1 MRTKLLKEIKQRR
14 ESLGIKTSGMLLLSG
29 IKRQQYE
36 KIEKSGNPNLRTLDK
51 IVEGLD
57 AEMMLIPKEHIAAV
71 RTLLSTT
78 PSVPFKYEP
87 RKITLEDFDKEI
99 TDPWPLI
106 ENENDQ

>member
-14 ESLGIKTSGMLLLSG
+14 ESLGIKTSSMLLLAG
-29 IKRQQYE
+29 IQRHQYE

-57 AEMMLIPKEHIAAV
+57 AEMMLIPKERLSAV
-71 RTLLSTT
+71 KRLLSTES
-78 PSVPFKYEP
+78 SVSFKYEP

-99 TDPWPLI
+99 VDPWSLI
-106 ENENDQ
+106 EDDKPH